1 MEIFIVVYL
10 IIGAMKAHGLYY
22 GRSGAN
28 RAMASFNSSESHKVL
43 LFLLVMIIW
52 PITIIR

>member
-43 LFLLVMIIW
+43 LFLLVTIIW